1 MRYDLIILGSD
12 TSGLDAALAAVRL
25 HKRVAIVS
33 PPKVESVASLAGLR
47 EAALLL
53 TGFRNQQ
60 HSTDPMARRRR
71 LTIAQLRQIARE
83 VDAQKSAGREAQ
95 LRERGVDLFVGSA
108 RFQGSHELE
117 VTSAANGS
125 QHLHGD
131 KILLA
136 VGTQSARPDRIP
148 FDGETIFDSDE
159 ALSLD
164 RIPRS
169 MIVVGG
175 GPVALECATCF
186 ALLGTCVAVVDAQ
199 RRLLDFSDREV
210 CRSFRESAV
219 QYGVRFRLGRSI
231 NAIEKTSDGRAAVRL
246 DGGKSLVAECVL
258 FAASQRGRTDS
269 LDLAAAGLLPDEQ
282 GRLWCNEFGQT
293 WVKHIYGA
301 GAVVGFPSHASLST
315 ESGPRAVQH
324 AFEQP
329 VNSTLPISR
338 GLMTVPELAM
348 VGATEQQLRDD
359 LVAYEVGV
367 ARFDDVSHGDVGGAA
382 TGMLKLLFHRESL
395 ELLGVHCLGES
406 ASELIRLGQ
415 TVMSLGGSIES
426 FRDENIFS
434 SAIPEC
440 YRLAA
445 EDGLRRLEVALATPK
460 PTLRIWRPRSRRR
473 RRLAASLP

>member
-1 MRYDLIILGSD
+1 MRYDLIILGSE
-12 TSGLDAALAAVRL
+12 TSGLDAALAAVQL
-25 HKRVAIVS
+25 HKRVAIIT
-33 PPKVESVASLAGLR
+33 PPKSEDGSSLAGLR

-53 TGFRNQQ
+53 TGFRNREL
-60 HSTDPMARRRR
+60 STDLMTRRRR
-71 LTIAQLRQIARE
+71 LTIDELRQLARE
-83 VDAQKSAGREAQ
+83 FDAHKSAGRETQ
-95 LRERGVDLFVGSA
+95 LRDRGVDLFVGSP
-108 RFQGSHELE
+108 RFLGPHEVE
-117 VTSAANGS
+117 VSSVANGS
-125 QHLHGD
+125 RCLHGD

-136 VGTQSARPDRIP
+136 VGTQSAWPDWIP
-148 FDGETIFDSDE
+148 FDGKAIFDSDE

-186 ALLGTCVAVVDAQ
+186 ALLGTRVAVVDAQ
-199 RRLLDFSDREV
+199 RRLLDFCDREV
-210 CRSFRESAV
+210 CRSFRENAA
-219 QYGVRFRLGRSI
+219 QLGIRFRLGRSV
-231 NAIEKTSDGRAAVRL
+231 NTIERTSDGRAAVRL
-246 DGGKSLVAECVL
+246 DGGKTLIAECVL
-258 FAASQRGRTDS
+258 FSASQRGRTDS

-293 WVKHIYGA
+293 WVKHIYGV
-301 GAVVGFPSHASLST
+301 GAVVGFPEVASLST
-315 ESGPRAVQH
+315 ESGTRAVQH

-329 VNSTLPISR
+329 VSGTPPVSR
-338 GLMTVPELAM
+338 SLMTVPELAL

-367 ARFDDVSHGDVGGAA
+367 ARFCVDSRVHLDGLAN
-382 TGMLKLLFHRESL
+382 GMLKLLFHRESL

-415 TVMSLGGSIES
+415 TVMSLGGTIES

-440 YRLAA
+440 FRLAA
-445 EDGLRRLEVALATPK
+445 DDGLRRLEVELAAPQ

-473 RRLAASLP
+473 RLVASSS